1 MLPRRI
7 PLIQRT
13 YASHA
18 SSATRSR
25 THLIP
30 PYSHLQSN
38 LSRVRSILNRPLSL
52 AEKIIYS
59 HLLPSSIEE
68 LKGDGVRGEKY
79 LKLKVDRV
87 AMQDA
92 SAQMAI
98 LQFATT
104 GKISTSVPA
113 SIHCDHLISAFEG
126 AEADL
131 KRAEVSEKEV
141 FDFLESAAKK
151 YGIEF
156 WRPGSGIIH
165 QIVLENYAAPGLMM
179 LGTDS
184 HTPNAG
190 GLCTVAI
197 GVGGADAVDALTDTP
212 WELKAP
218 KLIGVHLKGKLSGWT
233 SPKDVILAVAGKLTV
248 RGGTGKVIE
257 YYGPGVE
264 TFSATGTGT
273 ICNMGAEVGATTSI
287 FPYTPNLRSYL
298 KATGR
303 ADVAAAADQNRDFL
317 RADEDFKDWDEHV
330 EIDLSSLEPQ
340 LNGPH
345 TPDLNNGLSAFKKRV
360 QEEGWKDEISAALI
374 GSCTNSSYE
383 DMSRVTSLVKQASEK
398 GLKVQVPFL
407 VTPGSELINA
417 TLERDEMKA
426 AMENAGAK
434 VLANACGPCIGQWER
449 KEYQGED
456 NAILTSFNRNFKA
469 RNDGNRKTMNFLAS
483 PDIVT
488 AMAFSGR
495 LSFNPITDS
504 IPLPN
509 GESFRFSPPE
519 GVHLPSEGFTQG
531 NTSYLPQSMPAPQPE
546 TEIVIDPKSTR
557 LELLEPFE
565 PHWAVGEKREFED
578 LAVLIRIRGKCTTDE
593 ISAAGKWLKYKG
605 HLSNIAENTLIGAT
619 NDETAKVNHAL
630 SIDGVEGTIPEV
642 AKQWKA
648 DNKGWMV
655 VTDFN
660 YGEGS
665 AREHAALQPRWL
677 GCKVILARS
686 FARIHPETNLKKQ
699 GVLPLTFANPS
710 DYSKIS
716 AKDGDIVSTVGLEDL
731 FSWFEA
737 GKDGEP
743 PQIAVKVTRR
753 NGGEETIAVE
763 HTLSRDQA
771 RWIAA
776 GSALNVIRQN
786 S

>member
-18 SSATRSR
+18 PSATQSR

-273 ICNMGAEVGATTSI
+273 ICNMGAEVGATTLVLSI
-287 FPYTPNLRSYL
+287 QELEGEERVAGHAKLSEVVEGNNYL
-298 KATGR
+298 
-303 ADVAAAADQNRDFL
+303 
-317 RADEDFKDWDEHV
+317 
-330 EIDLSSLEPQ
+330 LS
-340 LNGPH
+340 NGIVTVTDHCAP
-345 TPDLNNGLSAFKKRV
+345 SKVKRV
-360 QEEGWKDEISAALI
+360 A
-374 GSCTNSSYE
+374 
-383 DMSRVTSLVKQASEK
+383 
-398 GLKVQVPFL
+398 VQY
-407 VTPGSELINA
+407 S
-417 TLERDEMKA
+417 
-426 AMENAGAK
+426 
-434 VLANACGPCIGQWER
+434 
-449 KEYQGED
+449 
-456 NAILTSFNRNFKA
+456 
-469 RNDGNRKTMNFLAS
+469 
-483 PDIVT
+483 
-488 AMAFSGR
+488 
-495 LSFNPITDS
+495 
-504 IPLPN
+504 
-509 GESFRFSPPE
+509 
-519 GVHLPSEGFTQG
+519 
-531 NTSYLPQSMPAPQPE
+531 
-546 TEIVIDPKSTR
+546 
-557 LELLEPFE
+557 
-565 PHWAVGEKREFED
+565 
-578 LAVLIRIRGKCTTDE
+578 
-593 ISAAGKWLKYKG
+593 
-605 HLSNIAENTLIGAT
+605 
-619 NDETAKVNHAL
+619 
-630 SIDGVEGTIPEV
+630 
-642 AKQWKA
+642 
-648 DNKGWMV
+648 
-655 VTDFN
+655 
-660 YGEGS
+660 
-665 AREHAALQPRWL
+665 
-677 GCKVILARS
+677 
-686 FARIHPETNLKKQ
+686 ETNLKKQ